1 MAGGIVHALTEMGCK
16 SPCRLGIPV
25 IFSLRADAP
34 ARRSV
39 IADQPITRLL
49 QQWNEGDENALDA
62 LTPLVYDELRR
73 LARGMFAS
81 ESAGHTLQPTA
92 LVNEAFSN
100 LVRAELSIND
110 RSHFF
115 ALCAR
120 MMRRILVNHAKARRA
135 AKRGGGATH
144 LSFDEN
150 IATGSEK
157 GLDIL
162 ALDDAIQ
169 ELAEADERKAKLVEL
184 HYFGGLTYDELSA
197 AMSLSTSQVHR
208 DLRTA
213 KAWLKVRLA
222 E

>member
-1 MAGGIVHALTEMGCK
+1 M
-16 SPCRLGIPV
+16 
-25 IFSLRADAP
+25 
-34 ARRSV
+34 
-39 IADQPITRLL
+39 
-49 QQWNEGDENALDA
+49 
-62 LTPLVYDELRR
+62 VYDELRR
-73 LARGMFAS
+73 LARSMFAS
-81 ESAGHTLQPTA
+81 ESSGHTLQPTA

-110 RSHFF
+110 RNHFF

-120 MMRRILVNHAKARRA
+120 MMRRILVNHAKSRRA
-135 AKRGGGATH
+135 GKRGGGVTH

-150 IATGSEK
+150 IATGHEK
-157 GLDIL
+157 GMDIL
-162 ALDDAIQ
+162 ALDSAIE
-169 ELAEADERKAKLVEL
+169 ELAEADERKARLIEL

-197 AMSLSTSQVHR
+197 TMELSTSQVHR